1 MNLHSHIYIYTCSE
15 THHMIW
21 PTVVYRPT
29 ITCRLTVFSCMTHN
43 YRLTIILIIYYITKL
58 FLNQP
63 YLHFLLF
70 PYILKIIFSIEI
82 NLNKTYIHGSSI
94 IILYDDSSIRVLLII
109 SFYMYMYNSS
119 MLNST
124 VLPRKVNVD
133 TDVGLHGNLTRC
145 LTINLHL
152 TFSILYISISV
163 PSVFTCVYL
172 ILLPTYI
179 VNVVELTRVRC
190 YSRKQFISFINR
202 IFEPIIRHYDVFT
215 ISRYLL
221 EHTFFKRSPDLNW
234 IGCSGRPTTLH
245 PNHDVRQVCE
255 KNRIL

>member
-1 MNLHSHIYIYTCSE
+1 MSWQIKYHAHALLDSHFSRACLKLVVDFSQYLIVCSILRCIITNFCYNLLMNLHSHIYIYTCSE
-15 THHMIW
+15 TRHMIW
-21 PTVVYRPT
+21 PTVVCRPT
-29 ITCRLTVFSCMTHN
+29 ITCCLTVFSCMTHN

-82 NLNKTYIHGSSI
+82 NSNKTHIHGSSI

-124 VLPRKVNVD
+124 VLPRKANVD

-172 ILLPTYI
+172 ILLPTCI
-179 VNVVELTRVRC
+179 VNVVELTIKYVKKS
-190 YSRKQFISFINR
+190 YM
-202 IFEPIIRHYDVFT
+202 IIIH
-215 ISRYLL
+215 
-221 EHTFFKRSPDLNW
+221 
-234 IGCSGRPTTLH
+234 
-245 PNHDVRQVCE
+245 
-255 KNRIL
+255 